1 MYLVPR
7 KLNINKLITGLDDT
21 ILHHDLKSLC
31 PLYSFKSQDSLV
43 LSPDPPGDAQYSG
56 CQQSEQEA
64 ETHEVESHVVVDH
77 LTLKAEG
84 FRVSQEGDDR
94 GAEGE

>member
-1 MYLVPR
+1 MISRSVTFLM
-7 KLNINKLITGLDDT
+7 NN
-21 ILHHDLKSLC
+21 SL
-31 PLYSFKSQDSLV
+31 KSQDSLV
-43 LSPDPPGDAQYSG
+43 LSPDPPGDAQHSG

-64 ETHEVESHVVVDH
+64 ESHEVESHVVVDH